1 MSRTNFIFVDYENV
15 LELDL
20 DRIGGKAVKV
30 ALVLGKRQKSLPLA
44 LVKVIQ
50 KYADQVRL
58 IETELDGKNALDFV
72 LACEVGAEA
81 ERNPEGFFHV
91 LSKDKGFDALI
102 KHLQKGKFHAAR
114 HSTLAEIR
122 PLMNPEERTRELKA
136 TFARPEVGRAKTKR
150 PWRRRFRRSLEEC
163 CPRRKW
169 KRPFAL

>member
-44 LVKVIQ
+44 LVKMIQ

-81 ERNPEGFFHV
+81 ERNRKASSMCSP
-91 LSKDKGFDALI
+91 
-102 KHLQKGKFHAAR
+102 
-114 HSTLAEIR
+114 
-122 PLMNPEERTRELKA
+122 RTMASML
-136 TFARPEVGRAKTKR
+136 
-150 PWRRRFRRSLEEC
+150 
-163 CPRRKW
+163 
-169 KRPFAL
+169 